1 MCIENHMVQPFA
13 DDGAEMLTECIC
25 GNTYSHNGRM
35 CRECLIEMHEQ
46 RVADELVDVIG
57 DIALFK
63 HQAD

>member
-1 MCIENHMVQPFA
+1 MCIENHMVQPHA
-13 DDGAEMLTECIC
+13 DDDVEMLTECIC
-25 GNTYSHNGRM
+25 GNTYSHNLSM
-35 CRECLIEMHEQ
+35 CRECLIKLHKQ